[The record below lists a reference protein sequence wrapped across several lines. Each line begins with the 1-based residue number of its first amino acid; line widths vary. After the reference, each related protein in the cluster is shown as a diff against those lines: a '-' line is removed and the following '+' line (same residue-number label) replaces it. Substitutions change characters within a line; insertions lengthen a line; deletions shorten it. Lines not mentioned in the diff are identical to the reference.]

1 MTRPALLVVS
11 PMRPG
16 LVSELARR
24 CDVVGPLPGAPAE
37 AARALPPDVAARVRV
52 AMALGIEP
60 IGASFAEALPQ
71 LGLVQCLG
79 TGYDAID
86 VAALAQRGVAVSHSP
101 GANASAVAD
110 IALALTIEC
119 IRDIPRKRRFLHAGQ
134 WNGLAGQRP
143 DPCLGLAG
151 RRMGIYGLGEI
162 GRRIAVRAQAC
173 EMEIGYHGR
182 RAQHDVAYPYFPSL
196 LALAQ
201 WADVLM
207 IAARADAANRNAVD
221 RDVLAAIGSHGFVV
235 NVGRGSLVDEPA
247 LIDALRDRTIAGAGL
262 DVFAHEP
269 DVPQALRDLPNVALT
284 PHLGG
289 VCGDA
294 RSRMEAMVLA
304 NLDAFLAGQP
314 LPNAVRP
321 A

>member
-1 MTRPALLVVS
+1 MRPALV
-11 PMRPG
+11 G
-16 LVSELARR
+16 ELARR
-24 CDVVGPLPGAPAE
+24 CEVTGALPGTPEE
-37 AARALPPDVAARVRV
+37 AARALPADVASRVRV

-60 IGASFAEALPQ
+60 IAASFADALPE
-71 LGLVQCLG
+71 LRLVLCLG

-86 VAALAQRGVAVSHSP
+86 VGALARRGVAVTHSP

-119 IRDIPRKRRFLHAGQ
+119 VRDIPRKRRFLHAGE

-143 DPCLGLAG
+143 DPRRGLAG

-162 GRRIAVRAQAC
+162 GRRIALRAQAC
-173 EMEIGYHGR
+173 EMEVGYHGR
-182 RAQHDVAYPYFPSL
+182 RAHAGVAYPYFPTL
-196 LALAQ
+196 AALAH

-207 IAARADAANRNAVD
+207 IAARADAGNRNAVG
-221 RDVLAAIGSHGFVV
+221 REALCALGSDGFVV
-235 NVGRGSLVDEPA
+235 NVARGSIVDESA
-247 LIDALRDRTIAGAGL
+247 LVAALQDGTIAGAGL
-262 DVFAHEP
+262 DVFAQEP
-269 DVPQALRDLPNVALT
+269 NVPQALRDLPNVALT

-294 RSRMEAMVLA
+294 RARMEAMVLA
-304 NLDAFLAGQP
+304 NLDAFLAGDI
-314 LPNAVRP
+314 LPNRVHA